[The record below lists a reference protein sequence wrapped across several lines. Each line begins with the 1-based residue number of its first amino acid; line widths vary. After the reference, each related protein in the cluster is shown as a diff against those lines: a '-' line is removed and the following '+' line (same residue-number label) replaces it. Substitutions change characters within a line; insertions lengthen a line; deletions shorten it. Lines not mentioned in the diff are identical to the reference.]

1 MSDLK
6 IDFDIFKAAVE
17 MAGYTLVN
25 DPKGGKIFKAE
36 KVKVLPPTGK
46 VVEVDNQNLKG
57 CIYIVAEGKDNVYVA
72 YCTLGW
78 QMPSGVWSYNSK
90 FCVVVPNNKLY
101 KIADAIAKLCGTPI
115 YVGTKKVS
123 AIYVKSNGTIK
134 SAKPYIKRSGQIKA
148 L

>member
-17 MAGYTLVN
+17 MAGYTLAN
-25 DPKGGKIFKAE
+25 DPGGGEIVE
-36 KVKVLPPTGK
+36 TRKVKVLPPTGR

-57 CIYIVAEGKDNVYVA
+57 CIYIIAVEKNKVRVA

-78 QMPSGVWSYNSK
+78 EMYPGEWSYNDEYS
-90 FCVVVPNNKLY
+90 VIVPNNKLY
-101 KIADAIAKLCGTPI
+101 KIADAIAKLCSTPI
-115 YVGTKKVS
+115 YVGTKQVS
-123 AIYVKSNGTIK
+123 TIYVKSNNTIK
-134 SAKPYIKRSGQIKA
+134 PAKPYLKQNGQIKA